1 MTEPTA
7 PTPTD
12 VKRFV
17 ALQLAVTVVF
27 AVFVV
32 LAFGRDGEPG
42 ARWWAALALLALVF
56 VAGAVVSRWWS
67 EPQSLP
73 ADDPTPNQTAMRRLA
88 SHIARAF
95 MVLEIPLV
103 VCAVLGVSGLIG
115 GLVMAAAV
123 VPALAALAF
132 GTWPTR
138 RNVDRFADALERH
151 GADSGLRQAF
161 GR

>member
-7 PTPTD
+7 PTPAD

-17 ALQLAVTVVF
+17 ALQLAVTLVF
-27 AVFVV
+27 ALFAV
-32 LAFGRDGEPG
+32 LAFGRGGEPG
-42 ARWWAALALLALVF
+42 ARWWAALALVALVF
-56 VAGAVVSRWWS
+56 VAGAVVSRWWAQ
-67 EPQSLP
+67 PQSLP
-73 ADDPTPNQTAMRRLA
+73 LDDPAPEQTAMRRLA
-88 SHIARAF
+88 AHIARAF
-95 MVLEIPLV
+95 VVLEIPLV
-103 VCAVLGVSGLIG
+103 VCAVLGVTGLIG
-115 GLVMAAAV
+115 GLVMAVAV

-138 RNVDRFADALERH
+138 RNIDRFAGALERQ